1 MSYKG
6 EFYFSCP
13 IISSAEPISV
23 KEISMADYISLLKF
37 LQNDNA
43 QDIGKFIEY
52 LLGKL
57 VLSDYDKLTVLDK
70 FVILITL
77 RSIILG
83 PEIYFLERATNHRL
97 KTSTEELLRVL
108 LGVNQE
114 FSRKVNFQNLVVE
127 LNLPRRFQLEG
138 EDPFLNCITRIQMDT
153 NDYDFLTLTKTEQE
167 TIVDHLPPEV
177 IKEIHQHLS
186 SIEKQVESVVLLKT
200 PNLSVHLQLQ
210 SDTLF
215 QTLKLL
221 LTDDLKSLYDIAF
234 ALISKAHFTWSDIL
248 QLNPAELKIFY
259 SKLQADMK
267 EIEDLTKGKQQP
279 SMKDVVDSMR

>member
-1 MSYKG
+1 
-6 EFYFSCP
+6 
-13 IISSAEPISV
+13 
-23 KEISMADYISLLKF
+23 
-37 LQNDNA
+37 
-43 QDIGKFIEY
+43 
-52 LLGKL
+52 
-57 VLSDYDKLTVLDK
+57 
-70 FVILITL
+70 
-77 RSIILG
+77 
-83 PEIYFLERATNHRL
+83 
-97 KTSTEELLRVL
+97 
-108 LGVNQE
+108 
-114 FSRKVNFQNLVVE
+114 
-127 LNLPRRFQLEG
+127 
-138 EDPFLNCITRIQMDT
+138 MDT